1 MDVIRNPQKPSLKS
15 ATNDGAA
22 AEESYISA
30 RERSCSRQQQLSIH
44 QQWGDWTGGCPA
56 TIITRISTGDLASGS
71 LPDHNHSN
79 KLLKLVA
86 KNTEATVINHFATL
100 KVIGWP
106 YKDQVSDGWT
116 GYDTMSKNDLM
127 FSCKRTICQNGMNVQ
142 ITY

>member
-1 MDVIRNPQKPSLKS
+1 MDVIRNPRKPSLKS

-56 TIITRISTGDLASGS
+56 TIITMISTGDLASGS

-86 KNTEATVINHFATL
+86 KNTEATPINHFATL
-100 KVIGWP
+100 P
-106 YKDQVSDGWT
+106 DTERSLDGRT
-116 GYDTMSKNDLM
+116 RIKFLLGFDY
-127 FSCKRTICQNGMNVQ
+127 SCKE
-142 ITY
+142 